1 MKGKIQQNRES
12 SLIGNIQLHKCPG
25 GQMHDISM
33 TWKMKSNRAGS
44 SSNFSSLSFIDF
56 MKIKVFESIGIFPSF
71 VKTMKY
77 LSVQVKFGTKTGL

>member
-44 SSNFSSLSFIDF
+44 SSNLLRLGFIDIEN
-56 MKIKVFESIGIFPSF
+56 IKV
-71 VKTMKY
+71 KCKY
-77 LSVQVKFGTKTGL
+77 YHLAMLKS